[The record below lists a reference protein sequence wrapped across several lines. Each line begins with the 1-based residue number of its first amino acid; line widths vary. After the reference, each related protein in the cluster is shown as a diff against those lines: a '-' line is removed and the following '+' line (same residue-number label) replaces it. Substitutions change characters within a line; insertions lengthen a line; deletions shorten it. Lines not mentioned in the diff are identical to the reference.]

1 MPRIE
6 EAKEKRWQE
15 NVMLISKSIKTA
27 EEAYKIAC
35 QHRLECKH
43 VLEEYQRRLKVLC
56 DQGPYYEETHQPGLF
71 DEIEEL
77 PQTQTSIREI
87 KVPNKIYGILERSGI
102 RTLEQLGRIIDG
114 LDPSYLEGL
123 SSISGLDTDAR
134 NRLLSQYKD
143 YQEVIDTPESIA
155 VTIPFV
161 HRKTKESLGPSQ
173 GIAQPRAIRV
183 TADLQDSNCS
193 AGTIVDA
200 VIMPSGQ
207 AMVSPPDKKAFLLEQ
222 HQFEL
227 V

>member
-1 MPRIE
+1 MPRID

-27 EEAYKIAC
+27 EEDYKIAC

-56 DQGPYYEETHQPGLF
+56 DQGPYHEETHQPGLF

-77 PQTQTSIREI
+77 QETHTSVREI

-102 RTLEQLGRIIDG
+102 TTLEQLGRIIDG

-123 SSISGLDTDAR
+123 CSISGLDTDSR

-143 YQEVIDTPESIA
+143 YQEAIDTPESIA

-161 HRKTKESLGPSQ
+161 HHKAKEPLGPSQ

-183 TADLQDSNCS
+183 TTDLQDSNCS

-200 VIMPSGQ
+200 VLMPSGQ
-207 AMVSPPDKKAFLLEQ
+207 AMVSLPEKKAFLLEE